1 MADVARAAISAEAL
15 ADEFWDFSLA
25 LYGRPEVA
33 AACLRLQ
40 DAHGLD
46 VNLLLLCCFLA
57 RSGRG
62 RLSAAALA
70 AAEARIAPWR
80 ASVLTP
86 LREARR
92 ALKTMNAAGA
102 PALYAEVKRI
112 ELAAER
118 EAQRLL
124 LASWL
129 APPAVSS
136 DRAADEAA
144 NLALYFAAQSL
155 PSETADELTNVLPSM
170 G

>member
-1 MADVARAAISAEAL
+1 MSDAPAPEGL
-15 ADEFWDFSLA
+15 ADEFWAFSLA
-25 LYGRPEVA
+25 LYAHPQVA

-57 RSGRG
+57 RGGRG

-70 AAEARIAPWR
+70 AAEARAAPWR
-80 ASVLTP
+80 ARVLAP

-92 ALKTMNAAGA
+92 ALKTMISPGA
-102 PALYAEVKRI
+102 PALHAEVARI

-124 LASWL
+124 FASWS
-129 APPAVSS
+129 PPSMPSS
-136 DRAADEAA
+136 DRAADERA
-144 NLALYFAAQSL
+144 NLALYFSAKGLAAEVGTELIGALQSV
-155 PSETADELTNVLPSM
+155 T
-170 G
+170 

>member
-1 MADVARAAISAEAL
+1 MADVTTSEAL
-15 ADEFWDFSLA
+15 AEEFWAFSLA
-25 LYGRPEVA
+25 LYARPEVA

-70 AAEARIAPWR
+70 AAEARVAPWR
-80 ASVLTP
+80 ASVLAP

-92 ALKTMNAAGA
+92 ALKTMPSAGA

-112 ELAAER
+112 ELVAER

-124 LASWL
+124 LASWSSPAS
-129 APPAVSS
+129 APS

-144 NLALYFAAQSL
+144 SLTLYFSAQSI
-155 PSETADELTNVLPSM
+155 PAEAAGELIFVLKSIE
-170 G
+170 